1 MTRKKAIKTI
11 MSVTC
16 HGDKRAAN
24 NTFDAV
30 KKHNAGNPS
39 NVTVLYRKLV
49 LIYNRASA
57 DPEPG
62 FYTFKTIARAGVFA
76 DNLRFRY
83 GPAVGGTLIEE
94 TESEA

>member
-24 NTFDAV
+24 NTFDVV
-30 KKHNAGNPS
+30 KKHIAGNPS
-39 NVTVLYRKLV
+39 NVAVLYRVLA
-49 LIYNRASA
+49 LIYNRACA
-57 DPEPG
+57 DPEPS
-62 FYTFKTIARAGVFA
+62 FYTFKTIVRAWAFA
-76 DNLRFRY
+76 ENLRLHY
-83 GPAVGGTLIEE
+83 GREVDRTLIKE

>member
-16 HGDKRAAN
+16 HGDSRAASD
-24 NTFDAV
+24 TFAAV
-30 KKHNAGNPS
+30 KKHIAGNPS
-39 NVTVLYRKLV
+39 NVTVLYRVLA

-57 DPEPG
+57 DPEPS
-62 FYTFKTIARAGVFA
+62 FYTFKTITRAWLFA
-76 DNLRFRY
+76 ADLRFRY
-83 GPAVGGTLIEE
+83 GRKVGGTLIKE

>member
-16 HGDKRAAN
+16 HGDARAAN

-30 KKHNAGNPS
+30 KKHIAGNPS
-39 NVTVLYRKLV
+39 NVAVLYRVLA

-57 DPEPG
+57 DPEPS
-62 FYTFKTIARAGVFA
+62 FYTFKTITRAWVFA
-76 DNLRFRY
+76 NNLRFRY
-83 GPAVGGTLIEE
+83 GHAVGGTLIKE
-94 TESEA
+94 TESGA